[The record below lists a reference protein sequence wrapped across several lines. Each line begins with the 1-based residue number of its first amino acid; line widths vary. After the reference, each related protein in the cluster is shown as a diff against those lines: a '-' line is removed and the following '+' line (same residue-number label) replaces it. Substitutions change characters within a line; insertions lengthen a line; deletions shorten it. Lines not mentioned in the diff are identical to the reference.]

1 MRKYRIL
8 AICLVVGLVTL
19 LGCAPPVTVT
29 LQSPANGST
38 VASLSPIL
46 AWTCSE
52 SGASFRIQVASD
64 GNFQN
69 LVIDLSNLG
78 APSYTVPSG
87 KLSEGQAYYWRV
99 SATKGGQTSDWST
112 YWSFSTPPPTGIIY
126 VNATLDDSTWS
137 GVVNYVVT
145 GPKDSSGSSAP
156 ATFSSLPAGTY
167 TISYSFGSP
176 PGATLVSITPS
187 PTQTLSSGASMTF
200 TLNFHTEATSTIY
213 VNATLDGSRWSGKLS
228 YTITG
233 PYTDSSSTVPDTFS
247 NLPRGTY
254 TISYTS
260 RGPSDAT
267 LVSITPSPTQT
278 LSSGGSITFTLNF
291 QTQAT
296 STIYVNA
303 NLDGSTWSGFVS
315 YTLSGPQDASGSS
328 VPTTFSN
335 LLPGTYRLG
344 YSSGGPIGAT
354 LVSITPSEKRT
365 VSAGGST
372 SFTMNF
378 STQPTGTIYVNAF
391 LDGSPWLGEVYY
403 SLSGPYSDAKS
414 YVPGSFTNCPT
425 GTYTLSYSRGGP
437 AGAVLSSITP
447 SPRQSLPPGGSITFT
462 LNFYTQATGTIYVS
476 ATLDGSPWQTAIG
489 SGTISYAIHGPTSD
503 SSSTVPDSFSD
514 LPPGSYTLSYSSG
527 GPVGATLTNITP
539 SARQNL
545 PAGGSITFTL
555 NFRSQPTGTVY
566 VSATMNG
573 SPWSGSV
580 SYTLVG
586 PYVDSRSSVPA
597 TFTNCPLGGYTLSYS
612 SGGPAGSELY
622 SITPSPT
629 QNLSAGGTLDFTM
642 NFIGLLVG

>member
-1 MRKYRIL
+1 MRKY
-8 AICLVVGLVTL
+8 ATVAVFLVVALVAL
-19 LGCAPPVTVT
+19 FGCAAPLAVT

-38 VASLSPIL
+38 VDSLSPIL
-46 AWTCSE
+46 AWTCSQNN
-52 SGASFRIQVASD
+52 ASFRIQVASD

-69 LVIDLSNLG
+69 LVVDLSNLG
-78 APSYTVPSG
+78 APSYTVPAG

-112 YWSFSTPPPTGIIY
+112 YWSFSTPPPTGTIY
-126 VNATLDDSTWS
+126 VNATLDDSAWS
-137 GVVNYVVT
+137 GAVSYAIS
-145 GPKDSSGSSAP
+145 GPKDSTGSSAP
-156 ATFSSLPAGTY
+156 ATFSSLPQGTY
-167 TISYSFGSP
+167 TISYSYGSP

-187 PTQTLSSGASMTF
+187 PTQSLSSGGSMTF
-200 TLNFHTEATSTIY
+200 TLNFQTQATSTIY
-213 VNATLDGSRWSGKLS
+213 VNANLDGSRWSGKLS

-247 NLPRGTY
+247 SLPRGTY

-278 LSSGGSITFTLNF
+278 LSSGGSITFTFNF
-291 QTQAT
+291 QTQAS

-303 NLDGSTWSGFVS
+303 NLDGSSWSGFVS
-315 YTLSGPQDASGSS
+315 YTLSGPQDSSGSS

-335 LLPGTYRLG
+335 LLPGTYTLR

-354 LVSITPSEKRT
+354 LVSITPSEKRS

-378 STQPTGTIYVNAF
+378 SSQPTGTIYVNAF
-391 LDGSPWLGEVYY
+391 LDGSPWLGDVYY
-403 SLSGPYSDAKS
+403 SVSGPYSDAKS
-414 YVPGSFTNCPT
+414 YVPGMFTNCPT
-425 GTYTLSYSRGGP
+425 GTYTLSYGHGGP
-437 AGAVLSSITP
+437 AGAVLSGITP

-462 LNFYTQATGTIYVS
+462 LNFYTQATGTIYVY
-476 ATLDGSPWQTAIG
+476 ATLDGSPWQTAVG
-489 SGTISYAIHGPTSD
+489 SGTISYAIQGPTSE

-514 LPPGSYTLSYSSG
+514 LPPGSYTLSYNSG
-527 GPVGATLTNITP
+527 GPIGATLSSITP

-566 VSATMNG
+566 VSATING

-580 SYTLVG
+580 SYTLAG
-586 PYVDSRSSVPA
+586 PYTDSRSSAPA
-597 TFTNCPLGGYTLSYS
+597 TFSNCPSGSYTLSYS
-612 SGGPAGSELY
+612 SGGPDDSVLD
-622 SITPSPT
+622 SITPSSR
-629 QNLSAGGTLDFTM
+629 QNLSPGGTLTFTM
-642 NFIGLLVG
+642 NFVGLLVG